1 MRFAGCRGHPCR
13 GRGARSPAF
22 KFLAALSRLRAG
34 DAVHNITAMHKPR
47 FFDQLAMELGDDE
60 AFTVAFARGR
70 RAFQPQHVEAKWAR
84 DRDANINHIKLEVAL
99 DFEAK
104 KISGTATHR
113 LSAIAGPLERLEFD
127 AAELDVKAVRAAG
140 EPATFETSDGKLR
153 IALPRALGA
162 GEEIEIA
169 IDYAGHPRRGL
180 YFVGPDDGY
189 PNKPRQ
195 AWTQGE
201 DEDSRYWFPCYDY
214 PNNRTTSE
222 MIATVPEKFTAV
234 SNGALIATSS
244 NAAAKT
250 RTFHWRHDVPHSTY
264 LITLAAGE
272 FALIEE
278 RAGNTPVTYYVAP
291 GREDDARRAFGNT
304 AKMIQFFERAIGVPY
319 PYAKYAQ
326 VAVSDFIF
334 GGMENTSATTQ
345 TDSTLHDARAHLDF
359 KSDPLVAHELAH
371 QWWGDLLTC
380 RDWAHAWLNEG
391 FATYFEALWCE
402 ENLGADEFAWN
413 VRQDREGYLDED
425 ANRYR
430 RPIVCN
436 RYRHPIELFDRHLYE
451 KGSLVLHMLRRV
463 TGDELFFKS
472 LNLYCTRHR
481 GANVITQDLQ
491 RAFEDATGRNL
502 DFFFDQWV
510 YKEGH
515 PEIEVTSSFDDK
527 KKLLSVTVK
536 QTHKTGDTIASAFSF
551 PVTIALMDADGKET
565 RHRVEIKEREQGF
578 TFAIDKAP
586 KSVRFDPQ
594 HDILKTL
601 KHKRGREALEVALR
615 HAPEAI
621 GRANA
626 ARELGN
632 EGSPQATAALRDAML
647 TDRFWGV
654 QADAATALGAIRTTA
669 ALDALIE
676 GLKLPHPK
684 ARRAVVRALGNFR
697 GDARAASALA
707 DIVAAGDASYFV
719 EAEAVLALG
728 KTRDER
734 AFAHLTEALKRD
746 SYLDVIRTH
755 AIAGMAELRDERAV
769 NVARELSAYGKP
781 ARARVAAVGAL
792 ARFAALKEN
801 RRIEILDFMA
811 PLVDDREFM
820 MRMRIPSA
828 FAEIGDQR
836 ALPALHRL
844 ADRDL
849 DGRIERHANDAIASI
864 SEGRTRVEE
873 GQRLREDLDKLRDDN
888 KKLQERLE
896 KVEALAR
903 DKPA

>member
-1 MRFAGCRGHPCR
+1 
-13 GRGARSPAF
+13 
-22 KFLAALSRLRAG
+22 
-34 DAVHNITAMHKPR
+34 
-47 FFDQLAMELGDDE
+47 MELGDRD
-60 AFTVAFARGR
+60 AFSVGFARGR
-70 RAFQPQHVEAKWAR
+70 RAFQPQHVEPKWAR
-84 DRDANINHIKLEVAL
+84 DRDANIKHIKLEVRL
-99 DFEAK
+99 DFDAK
-104 KISGTATHR
+104 KITGTATHR

-127 AAELDVKAVRAAG
+127 ATELEIRAVRASAFRAGG
-140 EPATFETSDGKLR
+140 EPASFESCDGKLR
-153 IALPRALGA
+153 IALPRAIGT

-169 IDYAGHPRRGL
+169 IDYAGQPRRGL
-180 YFVGPDDGY
+180 YFVGPDPEY

-222 MIATVPEKFTAV
+222 IVATVPEQFTAI
-234 SNGALIATSS
+234 SNGALVGTSS
-244 NAAAKT
+244 DATAKT
-250 RTFHWRHDVPHSTY
+250 RTFHWRHDVPHSAY

-272 FALIEE
+272 FAMIEE
-278 RAGNTPVTYYVAP
+278 RAGSVPVTYYVAP

-304 AKMIQFFERAIGVPY
+304 PKMIQFFERVIGVPY

-425 ANRYR
+425 ANHYR

-436 RYRHPIELFDRHLYE
+436 RYRTPIELFDRHLYE
-451 KGSLVLHMLRRV
+451 KGSLVLHMIRRV
-463 TGDELFFKS
+463 SGDDLFFKS

-491 RAFEDATGRNL
+491 RAFEDTTGRNL

-515 PEIEVTSSFDDK
+515 PEIEVSSSFDDK

-551 PVTIALMDADGKET
+551 PVTIALMDAQGRET
-565 RHRVEIKEREQGF
+565 RHRVEIKDREQVF
-578 TFAIDKAP
+578 NFVMDKAP
-586 KSVRFDPQ
+586 KAVRFDPE

-601 KHKRGREALEVALR
+601 KHKRGREALETELR

-621 GRANA
+621 GRGAA
-626 ARELGN
+626 ARELGV
-632 EGSPQATAALRDAML
+632 EGSPQASAAIRDAML
-647 TDRFWGV
+647 TDKFWGV
-654 QADAATALGAIRTTA
+654 QADAAAALGTIRTAA
-669 ALDALIE
+669 ALDALLE

-707 DIVAAGDASYFV
+707 GIVATGDASYFV

-734 AFAHLTEALKRD
+734 AFAHLSEALGRD
-746 SYLDVIRTH
+746 SYLEVIRTH
-755 AIAGMAELRDERAV
+755 AIAGMAELRDERAIDI
-769 NVARELSAYGKP
+769 AREFSAYGRP
-781 ARARVAAVGAL
+781 PRARVAAVGAL
-792 ARFAALKEN
+792 ARFAALKDN
-801 RRIEILDFMA
+801 RRAEILDFMT
-811 PLVDDREFM
+811 PLADDREFM
-820 MRMRIPSA
+820 VRMRIPSA
-828 FAEIGDQR
+828 FAEIGDPR
-836 ALPALHRL
+836 ALPALRRL

-849 DGRIERHANDAIASI
+849 DGRVQRHASDAIASI
-864 SEGRTRVEE
+864 GEGRSRVEE

-903 DKPA
+903 DKPVDQG

>member
-1 MRFAGCRGHPCR
+1 
-13 GRGARSPAF
+13 
-22 KFLAALSRLRAG
+22 
-34 DAVHNITAMHKPR
+34 MHKPR
-47 FFDQLAMELGDDE
+47 FFDCLAMANQFADE
-60 AFTVAFARGR
+60 SAFISFFDGVR
-70 RAFQPQHVEAKWAR
+70 RPFQPDYVEPKWPR
-84 DRDANINHIKLEVAL
+84 DRVV
-99 DFEAK
+99 DFKARR
-104 KISGTATHR
+104 ITGTATHT
-113 LSAIAGPLERLEFD
+113 LAAILDGLKKLEFD
-127 AAELDVKAVRAAG
+127 AAEMEVSAVRVGG
-140 EPATFETSDGKLR
+140 EAHAFDHSDDKLR
-153 IALPRALGA
+153 IALERPLHA
-162 GEEIEIA
+162 GDEVEVA
-169 IDYAGHPRRGL
+169 IDYSSRPRRGL
-180 YFVGPDDGY
+180 YFIGPDAGY
-189 PNKPRQ
+189 PDKPLE

-214 PNNRTTSE
+214 PNDRVTSE
-222 MIATVPEKFTAV
+222 VIATVPETFTAV
-234 SNGALIATSS
+234 SNGELLS
-244 NAAAKT
+244 NNVNRAEHT
-250 RTFHWRHDVPHSTY
+250 RTFHWRHDVPHSSY
-264 LITLAAGE
+264 LMSLVAGE
-272 FALIEE
+272 FVEL
-278 RAGNTPVTYYVAP
+278 RDSAGTTPVTYYCRA
-291 GREDDARRAFGNT
+291 GRENDARRAFGNT
-304 AKMIQFFERAIGVPY
+304 PRMIQFFEKAIGVPY

-326 VAVSDFIF
+326 VAVADFIF

-413 VRQDREGYLDED
+413 VRQDREAYLDED
-425 ANRYR
+425 ANHYR

-436 RYRHPIELFDRHLYE
+436 RYRTPIELFDRHLYE

-463 TGDELFFKS
+463 TGDALFFKS

-491 RAFEDATGRNL
+491 RAFEDTTGRNL

-515 PEIEVTSSFDDK
+515 PEIEVSSSFDDK

-551 PVTIALMDADGKET
+551 PVTIALMDADGREV
-565 RHRVEIKEREQGF
+565 RHRVEINAREQGF
-578 TFAIDKAP
+578 TFAMDKAP
-586 KSVRFDPQ
+586 KAVRFDPE
-594 HDILKTL
+594 HDILKTI
-601 KHKRGREALEVALR
+601 KHKRGREALEVVLR

-621 GRANA
+621 GRAAA
-626 ARELGN
+626 ARELGS

-647 TDRFWGV
+647 TDKFWGV

-669 ALDALIE
+669 ALDALLE

-707 DIVAAGDASYFV
+707 NIVAAGDASYFV
-719 EAEAVLALG
+719 EAEAVLSLG

-755 AIAGMAELRDERAV
+755 AIAGMAELRDERAIDI
-769 NVARELSAYGKP
+769 ARDYSAYGRP

-792 ARFAALKEN
+792 ARFAALKES
-801 RRIEILDFMA
+801 RRIEILDLMA

-820 MRMRIPSA
+820 VRMRIPSA

-836 ALPALHRL
+836 AVPALWRL

-849 DGRIERHANDAIASI
+849 DGRIQRHANDAIASI
-864 SEGRTRVEE
+864 SEGRSRIEE
-873 GQRLREDLDKLRDDN
+873 GQRLREDLDKLSDDN

>member
-1 MRFAGCRGHPCR
+1 
-13 GRGARSPAF
+13 
-22 KFLAALSRLRAG
+22 
-34 DAVHNITAMHKPR
+34 MHKPR
-47 FFDQLAMELGDDE
+47 FLDQLAMELGDRD
-60 AFTVAFARGR
+60 AFTVASARGR
-70 RAFQPQHVEAKWAR
+70 RAFQPEHVEAKWAR
-84 DRDANINHIKLEVAL
+84 DRAANIKHIKLEVTL
-99 DFEAK
+99 DFEK
-104 KISGTATHR
+104 KRISGTATHR
-113 LSAIAGPLERLEFD
+113 LSAIAGPLDRLEFD
-127 AAELDVKAVRAAG
+127 AAELEIRAVRAG
-140 EPATFETSDGKLR
+140 SDGREPASFETSDGKLR
-153 IALPRALGA
+153 IGLARALGA

-169 IDYAGHPRRGL
+169 IDYAGQPRRGL
-180 YFVGPDDGY
+180 YFVGPDQAY
-189 PNKPRQ
+189 PSKPVQ

-222 MIATVPEKFTAV
+222 VIATVPEKFTAI
-234 SNGALIATSS
+234 SNGALLGSS
-244 NAAAKT
+244 LDGAAKT
-250 RTFHWRHDVPHSTY
+250 RTFHWRHDVPHSAY

-272 FALIEE
+272 FATIED
-278 RAGNTPVTYYVAP
+278 RAGSVPVTYYVAP
-291 GREDDARRAFGNT
+291 GREEEARRAFGNT
-304 AKMIQFFERAIGVPY
+304 PKMIEFFERAIGVPY

-345 TDSTLHDARAHLDF
+345 TADTLHDARAHLDF

-413 VRQDREGYLDED
+413 LRQDREGYLDED

-436 RYRHPIELFDRHLYE
+436 RYRTPIELFDRHLYE

-463 TGDELFFKS
+463 TGDDLFFKS

-491 RAFEDATGRNL
+491 RAFEDTTGRNL

-515 PEIEVTSSFDDK
+515 PEIEVSSSFDEK
-527 KKLLSVTVK
+527 KKLLSLTVK
-536 QTHKTGDTIASAFSF
+536 QTHKTGDTIVSAFSF
-551 PVTIALMDADGKET
+551 PVTIALMDAEGRET
-565 RHRVEIKEREQGF
+565 RHRVEIKDREQIF
-578 TFAIDKAP
+578 NFVLDKAP
-586 KSVRFDPQ
+586 KAVRFDPE

-601 KHKRGREALEVALR
+601 KHKRGREALESELR

-621 GRANA
+621 GRAAA
-626 ARELGN
+626 ARELGI
-632 EGSPQATAALRDAML
+632 EGSPQATAAIREAML
-647 TDRFWGV
+647 TDKFWGV
-654 QADAATALGAIRTTA
+654 QAEAAAALGAIRTTG
-669 ALDALIE
+669 ALDALLE
-676 GLKLPHPK
+676 ALKLPHPK

-707 DIVAAGDASYFV
+707 AVAAGGDESYFV
-719 EAEAVLALG
+719 EAEALLALG

-734 AFAHLTEALKRD
+734 AFAHLTEALGRD
-746 SYLDVIRTH
+746 SYLEAIRTH
-755 AIAGMAELRDERAV
+755 AIAGMAELRDERAIE
-769 NVARELSAYGKP
+769 VAREFSAYGRP
-781 ARARVAAVGAL
+781 PRARVAAIGTL
-792 ARFAALKEN
+792 ARFAALKDN
-801 RRIEILDFMA
+801 RRAEILDFMT
-811 PLVDDREFM
+811 PLAEDREFM
-820 MRMRIPSA
+820 VRMRIPSA
-828 FAEIGDQR
+828 FAEIGDPR
-836 ALPALHRL
+836 ALSALRRL

-849 DGRIERHANDAIASI
+849 DGRVQRHASDAIASI
-864 SEGRTRVEE
+864 GEGRSRVEE
-873 GQRLREDLDKLRDDN
+873 GQRLREDLDKLREDN

-903 DKPA
+903 DKPV

>member
-1 MRFAGCRGHPCR
+1 
-13 GRGARSPAF
+13 
-22 KFLAALSRLRAG
+22 
-34 DAVHNITAMHKPR
+34 MHKPR
-47 FFDQLAMELGDDE
+47 FLDQLAMELGDRD
-60 AFTVAFARGR
+60 AFSVAFARGR
-70 RAFQPQHVEAKWAR
+70 RAFQPDHVEAKWAR
-84 DRDANINHIKLEVAL
+84 DRAANINHIKLEVAL
-99 DFEAK
+99 DFDAK
-104 KISGTATHR
+104 KITGTATHR

-127 AAELDVKAVRAAG
+127 AAELAINAVRAGG
-140 EPATFETSDGKLR
+140 EPATFETADGKLR

-169 IDYAGHPRRGL
+169 IDYAGQPRRGL
-180 YFVGPDDGY
+180 YFVGPDPEY

-222 MIATVPEKFTAV
+222 VVATVPEQFTAI
-234 SNGALIATSS
+234 SNGALVGTSFDAT
-244 NAAAKT
+244 AKT
-250 RTFHWRHDVPHSTY
+250 RTFHWRHEVPHSAY

-272 FALIEE
+272 FTMIEE
-278 RAGNTPVTYYVAP
+278 RAGSVPVTYYVAP

-304 AKMIQFFERAIGVPY
+304 PKMIQFFERVIGVAY

-345 TDSTLHDARAHLDF
+345 TADTLHDARAHLDF
-359 KSDPLVAHELAH
+359 KSDLLVAHELAH

-413 VRQDREGYLDED
+413 VRQDREAYLDED
-425 ANRYR
+425 ANHYR

-436 RYRHPIELFDRHLYE
+436 RYRTPIELFDRHLYE

-463 TGDELFFKS
+463 SGDDLFFKS

-491 RAFEDATGRNL
+491 RAFEDTTGRNL

-515 PEIEVTSSFDDK
+515 PEIEVSSAFDDK

-536 QTHKTGDTIASAFSF
+536 QTHKTGDTIVSAFSF
-551 PVTIALMDADGKET
+551 PVTIALMDAEGRET
-565 RHRVEIKEREQGF
+565 RQRVEIKDREQVF
-578 TFAIDKAP
+578 NFVMDKAP
-586 KSVRFDPQ
+586 KAVRFDPE
-594 HDILKTL
+594 HDIVKTL
-601 KHKRGREALEVALR
+601 KHKRGREALEAELR

-621 GRANA
+621 GRGAA
-626 ARELGN
+626 ARELGA

-647 TDRFWGV
+647 TDKFWGV
-654 QADAATALGAIRTTA
+654 QADAATALGTIRTTA
-669 ALDALIE
+669 ALDALLE

-697 GDARAASALA
+697 GDEKAASALA
-707 DIVAAGDASYFV
+707 GIAATGDESYFV

-734 AFAHLTEALKRD
+734 AFAHLLEALGRD
-746 SYLDVIRTH
+746 SYLEVIRTH
-755 AIAGMAELRDERAV
+755 AIAGMAELRDERAID
-769 NVARELSAYGKP
+769 VAREFSAYGRP
-781 ARARVAAVGAL
+781 PRARVAALGAL
-792 ARFAALKEN
+792 ARFAALKDN
-801 RRIEILDFMA
+801 RRAEILDFMTPFA
-811 PLVDDREFM
+811 DDREFM
-820 MRMRIPSA
+820 VRMRIPSA
-828 FAEIGDQR
+828 FAEIGDLR
-836 ALPALHRL
+836 ALPALRRL

-849 DGRIERHANDAIASI
+849 DGRVQRHANDAIASI
-864 SEGRTRVEE
+864 GEGRSRVEE
-873 GQRLREDLDKLRDDN
+873 GQRLREDIDKLRDDN
-888 KKLQERLE
+888 QKLQERLE

-903 DKPA
+903 DKPVDQG

>member
-1 MRFAGCRGHPCR
+1 
-13 GRGARSPAF
+13 
-22 KFLAALSRLRAG
+22 
-34 DAVHNITAMHKPR
+34 
-47 FFDQLAMELGDDE
+47 
-60 AFTVAFARGR
+60 
-70 RAFQPQHVEAKWAR
+70 
-84 DRDANINHIKLEVAL
+84 
-99 DFEAK
+99 
-104 KISGTATHR
+104 
-113 LSAIAGPLERLEFD
+113 EFD
-127 AAELDVKAVRAAG
+127 AAELDINAVRAGAGGAGG
-140 EPATFETSDGKLR
+140 EPASFETSDGKLR

-169 IDYAGHPRRGL
+169 IDYAGQPRRGL
-180 YFVGPDDGY
+180 YFVGPDPEY

-222 MIATVPEKFTAV
+222 IVATVPEQFTAI
-234 SNGALIATSS
+234 SNGALVGTS
-244 NAAAKT
+244 ADGAAKT
-250 RTFHWRHDVPHSTY
+250 RTFHWRHDVPHSAY

-272 FALIEE
+272 FTLIEE
-278 RAGNTPVTYYVAP
+278 RAGSVPVTYYVAP

-304 AKMIQFFERAIGVPY
+304 PKMIQFFERAIGVPY

-345 TDSTLHDARAHLDF
+345 TDGTLHDARAHLDF

-413 VRQDREGYLDED
+413 VRQDREAYLDED
-425 ANRYR
+425 ANHYR

-436 RYRHPIELFDRHLYE
+436 RYRTPIELFDRHLYE

-463 TGDELFFKS
+463 SGDELFFKS

-491 RAFEDATGRNL
+491 RAFEDTTGRNL

-515 PEIEVTSSFDDK
+515 PEIEVSSSFDDK
-527 KKLLSVTVK
+527 KKLLSIAVK
-536 QTHKTGDTIASAFSF
+536 QTHKTGDAIASAFSF
-551 PVTIALMDADGKET
+551 PVTIALMDAEGHET
-565 RHRVEIKEREQGF
+565 RHRVEIKDREEGF
-578 TFAIDKAP
+578 NFVVDKAP
-586 KSVRFDPQ
+586 KAVRFDPE
-594 HDILKTL
+594 HDIVKTL
-601 KHKRGREALEVALR
+601 KHKRGREALETELR

-621 GRANA
+621 GRAAA
-626 ARELGN
+626 ARELGI
-632 EGSPQATAALRDAML
+632 EGSPQATEALRNAMIA
-647 TDRFWGV
+647 DKFWGV
-654 QADAATALGAIRTTA
+654 QADAAAALGTIRTTA

-707 DIVAAGDASYFV
+707 DIVAAGDESYFV

-734 AFAHLTEALKRD
+734 AFASLTEALGRD
-746 SYLDVIRTH
+746 SYLEVIRTH
-755 AIAGMAELRDERAV
+755 AIAGMAELRDERAID
-769 NVARELSAYGKP
+769 VARDFSAYGRP
-781 ARARVAAVGAL
+781 PRARVAALGAL
-792 ARFAALKEN
+792 ARFAALKDN
-801 RRIEILDFMA
+801 RRVEILDFMT

-820 MRMRIPSA
+820 VRMRVPSA
-828 FAEIGDQR
+828 FAEIGDPR
-836 ALPALHRL
+836 ALPALRRL
-844 ADRDL
+844 AERDL
-849 DGRIERHANDAIASI
+849 DGRVQRHANDAIASI
-864 SEGRTRVEE
+864 SEGRSRVEE
-873 GQRLREDLDKLRDDN
+873 GQRLREDIDKLRDDN
-888 KKLQERLE
+888 KKLQERLD
-896 KVEALAR
+896 KIEALAR

>member
-1 MRFAGCRGHPCR
+1 
-13 GRGARSPAF
+13 
-22 KFLAALSRLRAG
+22 
-34 DAVHNITAMHKPR
+34 MHKPR
-47 FFDQLAMELGDDE
+47 FLDQLAMELGDRD
-60 AFTVAFARGR
+60 AFTVASARGR
-70 RAFQPQHVEAKWAR
+70 RAFQPEHVEAKWAR
-84 DRDANINHIKLEVAL
+84 DRAANIKHIKLEVTL
-99 DFEAK
+99 DFEK
-104 KISGTATHR
+104 KRISGTATHR
-113 LSAIAGPLERLEFD
+113 LSAIAGPLDRLEFD
-127 AAELDVKAVRAAG
+127 AAELEIRAVRAG
-140 EPATFETSDGKLR
+140 SDGREPASFETSDGKLR
-153 IALPRALGA
+153 IGLARALGA

-169 IDYAGHPRRGL
+169 IDYAGQPRRGL
-180 YFVGPDDGY
+180 YFVGPDQAY
-189 PNKPRQ
+189 PSKPVQ

-222 MIATVPEKFTAV
+222 VIATVPEKFTAI
-234 SNGALIATSS
+234 SNGALLGSS
-244 NAAAKT
+244 LDGAAKT
-250 RTFHWRHDVPHSTY
+250 RTFHWRHDVPHSAY

-272 FALIEE
+272 FATIED
-278 RAGNTPVTYYVAP
+278 RAGSVPVTYYVAP
-291 GREDDARRAFGNT
+291 GREEEARRAFGNT
-304 AKMIQFFERAIGVPY
+304 PKMIEFFERAIGVPY

-345 TDSTLHDARAHLDF
+345 TADTLHDARAHLDF

-413 VRQDREGYLDED
+413 LRQDREGYLDED

-436 RYRHPIELFDRHLYE
+436 RYRTPIELFDRHLYE

-463 TGDELFFKS
+463 TGDDLFFKS

-491 RAFEDATGRNL
+491 RAFEDTTGRNL

-515 PEIEVTSSFDDK
+515 PEIEVSSSFDEK
-527 KKLLSVTVK
+527 KKLLSLTVK
-536 QTHKTGDTIASAFSF
+536 QTHKTGDTIVSAFSF
-551 PVTIALMDADGKET
+551 PVTIALMDAEGRET
-565 RHRVEIKEREQGF
+565 RHRVEIKDREQIF
-578 TFAIDKAP
+578 NFVLDKAP
-586 KSVRFDPQ
+586 KAVRFDPE

-601 KHKRGREALEVALR
+601 KHKRGREALESELR

-621 GRANA
+621 GRAAA
-626 ARELGN
+626 ARELGI
-632 EGSPQATAALRDAML
+632 EGSPQATAAIREAML
-647 TDRFWGV
+647 TDKFWGV
-654 QADAATALGAIRTTA
+654 QAEAAAALGAIRTTG
-669 ALDALIE
+669 ALDALLE
-676 GLKLPHPK
+676 ALKLPHPK

-707 DIVAAGDASYFV
+707 AVAAGGDESYFV
-719 EAEAVLALG
+719 EAEALLALG

-734 AFAHLTEALKRD
+734 AFAHLTEALGRD
-746 SYLDVIRTH
+746 SYLEVIRTH
-755 AIAGMAELRDERAV
+755 AIAGMAELRDERAID
-769 NVARELSAYGKP
+769 VAREFSAYGRP
-781 ARARVAAVGAL
+781 PRARVAAIGTL
-792 ARFAALKEN
+792 ARFAALKDN
-801 RRIEILDFMA
+801 RRAEILDFMT
-811 PLVDDREFM
+811 PLAEDREFM
-820 MRMRIPSA
+820 VRMRIPSA
-828 FAEIGDQR
+828 FAEIGDPR
-836 ALPALHRL
+836 ALPALRRL

-849 DGRIERHANDAIASI
+849 DGRVQRHASDAIASI
-864 SEGRTRVEE
+864 GEGRSRVEE
-873 GQRLREDLDKLRDDN
+873 GQRLREDLDKLREDN

-903 DKPA
+903 DKPV

>member
-1 MRFAGCRGHPCR
+1 
-13 GRGARSPAF
+13 
-22 KFLAALSRLRAG
+22 
-34 DAVHNITAMHKPR
+34 MHKPR
-47 FFDQLAMELGDDE
+47 FLDQLAMELGDGE

-84 DRDANINHIKLEVAL
+84 DRAANISHIKLEVAL
-99 DFEAK
+99 DFDAK

-113 LSAIAGPLERLEFD
+113 LSAITGPLDRLEFD
-127 AAELDVKAVRAAG
+127 AAELEIKAVRVGG
-140 EPATFETSDGKLR
+140 EPATFETADDKLK
-153 IALPRALGA
+153 IAMPRALKA

-169 IDYAGHPRRGL
+169 IDYAGQPRRGL
-180 YFVGPDDGY
+180 YFVGPDTAY

-214 PNNRTTSE
+214 PNSRPTSE
-222 MIATVPEKFTAV
+222 IIATVPEKFTAV
-234 SNGALIATSS
+234 SNGALIGTST
-244 NAAAKT
+244 NTADKT
-250 RTFHWRHDVPHSTY
+250 RTFHWRHEVPHSTY

-272 FALIEE
+272 FTLIGE

-304 AKMIQFFERAIGVPY
+304 PKMIQFFERVIGVPY

-413 VRQDREGYLDED
+413 VRQDRESYLDED
-425 ANRYR
+425 ANHYR

-436 RYRHPIELFDRHLYE
+436 RYRNPIDLFDRHLYE

-463 TGDELFFKS
+463 TGDDLFYKS

-491 RAFEDATGRNL
+491 RAFEDTTGRNL

-515 PEIEVTSSFDDK
+515 PEIEVSSSFDDK

-536 QTHKTGDTIASAFSF
+536 QTHKTGDAIASAFTF
-551 PVTIALMDADGKET
+551 PVTIALMDADGRET

-578 TFAIDKAP
+578 TFAMAKAP
-586 KSVRFDPQ
+586 KAVRFDPE

-601 KHKRGREALEVALR
+601 KHKRGREALEAALR
-615 HAPEAI
+615 YAPEAI

-647 TDRFWGV
+647 TDKFWGV
-654 QADAATALGAIRTTA
+654 QSDAATALGAIRTTA
-669 ALDALIE
+669 ALDALLE
-676 GLKLPHPK
+676 GIKMPHPK
-684 ARRAVVRALGNFR
+684 VRRSVARALGNFR

-707 DIVAAGDASYFV
+707 DVVTHGDESYFV
-719 EAEAVLALG
+719 EAEAVLSLG

-755 AIAGMAELRDERAV
+755 AIAGMAELRDERAID
-769 NVARELSAYGKP
+769 VARDYSAYGRP

-801 RRIEILDFMA
+801 RRIEILDFIT
-811 PLVDDREFM
+811 PLVDDHEFM
-820 MRMRIPSA
+820 MRMRLPSA
-828 FAEIGDQR
+828 LAEVGDPR

-849 DGRIERHANDAIASI
+849 DGRIQRHANDAITSI

-873 GQRLREDLDKLRDDN
+873 GQRLREDIDKLRDDN

-896 KVEALAR
+896 KVEAQAR